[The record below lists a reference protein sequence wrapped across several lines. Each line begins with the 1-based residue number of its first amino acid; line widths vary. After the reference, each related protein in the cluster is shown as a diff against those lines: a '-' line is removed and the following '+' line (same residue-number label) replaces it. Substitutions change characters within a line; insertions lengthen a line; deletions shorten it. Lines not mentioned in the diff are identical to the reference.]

1 MQSCEG
7 AFLGPNKEVN
17 FGRVAIVSAV
27 IWFIIFAVITVAV
40 TTARTGGYGNDWQ
53 NFGNGLDSSGGLA
66 GLLFYAILAILIPSQ
81 VFIINVLFTRQWRIQ
96 GKVAIGRGRLVGII
110 GGLITFIGV
119 FFPWATVSGSTE
131 GHAWAY
137 HYTGSQSI
145 ALFIVPAFGFFGLE
159 SVAIPTK
166 RSATLGLGCGILAIL
181 GTPSIIPI
189 LVSGPSVG
197 QVTFEYGLYVTILGA
212 IALIVGSVLA
222 RKETREVKTSAEA
235 PLAEAPHQPDTYVA
249 PQLPEEESGP
259 K

>member
-27 IWFIIFAVITVAV
+27 IWFIIFAVITGTV
-40 TTARTGGYGNDWQ
+40 TTARRGGYGDWQ
-53 NFGNGLDSSGGLA
+53 NFGNWLDSSGGLA

-81 VFIINVLFTRQWRIQ
+81 VFIISVLFTRQWRIQ
-96 GKVAIGRGRLVGII
+96 GKVAIGRGRVVGIL
-110 GGLITFIGV
+110 GGLIPFIGV
-119 FFPWATVSGSTE
+119 FLPWATVSGSTD

-137 HYTGSQSI
+137 HYTGGQSI
-145 ALFIVPAFGFFGLE
+145 ALFVVPVFGFFGLE

-181 GTPSIIPI
+181 GTLSITPI
-189 LVSGPSVG
+189 LVSGPYVG
-197 QVTFEYGLYVTILGA
+197 QVTLEYGLYVTILGA

-235 PLAEAPHQPDTYVA
+235 PLAEARHQPDTYVA